1 MIRGLGLDPL
11 WFAIV
16 TMVNIEL
23 SLITPPFGMNLFV
36 LKGVSPPDVTL
47 GAIYRGVI
55 PFVFINI
62 IALALVML
70 FPPIATWL
78 PGLMR

>member
-1 MIRGLGLDPL
+1 
-11 WFAIV
+11 
-16 TMVNIEL
+16 MVNIEL

-36 LKGVSPPDVTL
+36 LKRVSPPDVTL

-55 PFVFINI
+55 SFVLIN

-70 FPPIATWL
+70 FPPIAIWL
-78 PGLMR
+78 PGLMG